1 MKEREGSESVQV
13 MFSAK
18 FASVPVF
25 LLDDLMRRV
34 PFGDGFLQDDS
45 YSLEGREEI
54 SLIMCLT
61 KVILI

>member
-1 MKEREGSESVQV
+1 

-25 LLDDLMRRV
+25 LLDDLMQRV
-34 PFGDGFLQDDS
+34 PFGDDFLQDDS

-54 SLIMCLT
+54 SLIMCFT